1 MVFKDGEIVVY
12 DKSASLPDMHY
23 IDYGLGILSSR
34 VLLTYPAD
42 TPFDL
47 ARVYQDQLR
56 AGQLT
61 GYDVGTRFYEIGSP
75 AGLEDTR
82 QYLATRRRRD
92 PK

>member
-1 MVFKDGEIVVY
+1 MT
-12 DKSASLPDMHY
+12 SRRSLPGMHH

-61 GYDVGTRFYEIGSP
+61 GYDVDTRFYEIGSP

-92 PK
+92 PNS